1 MLSMISTG
9 CYNTNTK
16 IVYTG
21 FAKVPIEL
29 KGAISIGTNKPIIV
43 TIIGDTKTVSSMD
56 LGGMIA
62 VRRAD
67 LAQLIKRSN
76 QLQMIL
82 DAKSD

>member
-21 FAKVPIEL
+21 FAKTPNEL